1 MGDTGA
7 LRAVKAAG
15 TFILVGLSFC
25 IVGLFVSSIVP
36 SLAILLLLFGI
47 PIAIL
52 GLPIGAIVWL
62 ASRRE
67 AAD

>member
-1 MGDTGA
+1 MEDTGA
-7 LRAVKAAG
+7 LRATKTTG
-15 TFILVGLSFC
+15 TFILVGLSMC
-25 IVGLFVSSIVP
+25 IVGWFLSTIVP
-36 SLAILLLLFGI
+36 SLAVLLWLFGI

-67 AAD
+67 AGA